1 MEYQYDIIIIGGGP
15 AGLTAA
21 LYSARAR
28 LTTLV
33 LERLFIGG
41 QVSTTYIVEN
51 YPGFPE
57 GIDGP
62 AMMELF
68 DQQAKRFGANI
79 ENTEASEIIVDGE
92 NKFVLADD
100 NRIGAGAIILATG
113 SDPRKLNVPGEK
125 ELAGKGVSYCATC
138 DGALF
143 PEATVAVAGG
153 GDAAVDEG
161 LFLTRFAK
169 KIYVIHRRDELRA
182 EKILQERLFSKDKVE
197 MVWDTVV
204 EKINGGSSL
213 ESLSLKNVKDGAKR
227 ELEVEG
233 LFIAVGHVPN
243 TQLFN
248 GLVDLDERGY
258 VQANQNMETSVPGIY
273 VAGDV
278 RSGSTQ
284 QIATA
289 VGDGSVAAM
298 AAEKYL
304 AQR

>member
-79 ENTEASEIIVDGE
+79 ENTEASEIIVNGE

-243 TQLFN
+243 AQLFN

-289 VGDGSVAAM
+289 VGDGSIAAM

>member
-1 MEYQYDIIIIGGGP
+1 MEHQYDIVIIGGGP

-21 LYSARAR
+21 VYSARAR

-92 NKFVLADD
+92 NKFVLAGD

-248 GLVDLDERGY
+248 RLVDLDERGY

>member
-243 TQLFN
+243 AQLFN